1 MTPHAIA
8 VASSKGGTGKSSI
21 AAALAVQA
29 MADGE
34 KVALL
39 DWEAQGSL
47 TLWWT
52 MRGKPANP
60 HLISNTVD
68 PSEAI
73 EIARER
79 HCAWLIFDTAPGDIH
94 QIDRAIMACDLCLIP
109 VSASAF
115 DLVAARTVVAL
126 CGEHDRRFAFVLN
139 RENPRRGILNG
150 SAAKHLRKLG
160 VLLAEHVQDRA
171 AYVSALNKGLTGPE
185 HPDARQAKDARVEI
199 EALWAAV
206 RRLSAKGEAR

>member
-1 MTPHAIA
+1 MNPHAIA

-21 AAALAVQA
+21 VAALAVQA
-29 MADGE
+29 TADGE

-39 DWEAQGSL
+39 DWEPQGSL

-60 HLISNTVD
+60 CLISNTDD
-68 PSEAI
+68 PAEAI
-73 EIARER
+73 NLAREQGN
-79 HCAWLIFDTAPGDIH
+79 AWVFLDTAPGDID
-94 QIDRAIMACDLCLIP
+94 QIERVIMACDLCLIP

-126 CGEHDRRFAFVLN
+126 CGEHDRSFAFVLN
-139 RENPRRGILNG
+139 RENPRREVLNG

-160 VLLAEHVQDRA
+160 SLLAEHVHDRA

-185 HPDARQAKDARVEI
+185 HPDRRQAKDARLEI
-199 EALWAAV
+199 ESLFGAV
-206 RRLSAKGEAR
+206 RKLVAKGKAR